1 MDNNPHRSDNTKPGP
16 PSPGPSRKRSRASS
30 DEEERAIEEK
40 RIKARERQRRKRERD
55 RSGRD
60 KSGGSAMS
68 GTAFPP
74 HDDDP
79 SQQMNVY
86 GPPVEHLANGHGRG
100 RSADLAGLSPEE
112 AAKKERIRT
121 AARERQRKHRASVK
135 AKRMAELGMA
145 IVNAGGGV
153 EQTAVGYVL
162 NEHGQYEPV
171 MEDPN
176 GSHHSHA
183 PHEPPFPVPQPH
195 TTPGQTF
202 ASTLL
207 LSFSCAPLLKQHLLR
222 TLHMSDD
229 ELASFEP
236 IIAAAW
242 DHWDHEVSRTFVSYF
257 VYSCTFSLS
266 VLYTM
271 QQQLQVQILTIMAH
285 LHRIFHPILRLI
297 LILMRTYTPPP
308 IFVRASI
315 DHLLRPFHPVLHP
328 YCVRKAPLSTHPMV
342 PQLQMVA
349 IQTAGIGIGMTPS
362 QTDKMMR
369 IMTTMRGGHHL
380 QRRRVTRSTLHWR
393 PVVLVMCAENAR
405 FPHLWSKGVSQTQT

>member
-1 MDNNPHRSDNTKPGP
+1 MDNHPTHSDNPNPSP
-16 PSPGPSRKRSRASS
+16 PSPDPSRKRSRASS
-30 DEEERAIEEK
+30 EDEDRAIEEK

-60 KSGGSAMS
+60 KSNSSAMNAS
-68 GTAFPP
+68 SFPP
-74 HDDDP
+74 NEDDP
-79 SQQMNVY
+79 AQQMNVY
-86 GPPVEHLANGHGRG
+86 GPPVEHLGNGHTRG
-100 RSADLAGLSPEE
+100 RSADISGLSPEE

-176 GSHHSHA
+176 GGHHPHA

-222 TLHMSDD
+222 TLHMSDE

-242 DHWDHEVSRTFVSYF
+242 DHWDHEVMWHLFF
-257 VYSCTFSLS
+257 CT
-266 VLYTM
+266 
-271 QQQLQVQILTIMAH
+271 
-285 LHRIFHPILRLI
+285 P
-297 LILMRTYTPPP
+297 
-308 IFVRASI
+308 
-315 DHLLRPFHPVLHP
+315 
-328 YCVRKAPLSTHPMV
+328 TH
-342 PQLQMVA
+342 
-349 IQTAGIGIGMTPS
+349 
-362 QTDKMMR
+362 
-369 IMTTMRGGHHL
+369 
-380 QRRRVTRSTLHWR
+380 
-393 PVVLVMCAENAR
+393 N
-405 FPHLWSKGVSQTQT
+405 